1 MASPQIEQFWND
13 LIADIK
19 ANRLELPALPDI
31 ALKTRQLLDRGNV
44 TATQVAKVINA
55 DVVLSTRL
63 LRVVNSP
70 LYRGARKIDDI
81 QSAITRLG
89 NSNVRSIITTI
100 AMEQI
105 FQSRLASPLKK
116 KLLEQNWNHSV
127 HVAAMSHV
135 IAQNFTS
142 LKADEAMLAGLIHDI
157 GKLPILEYTE
167 LMPELLDNEAVLN
180 RILEVLHTKVGALIL
195 RSWKFPVDL
204 IAVASEHE
212 DLARDPAHDADLT
225 DVVIIANLLSY
236 VGTDHPHTRHDWST
250 IPAFQ
255 RLALTPEESIAI
267 IRDAREE
274 IMEIKQLFAQ

>member
-1 MASPQIEQFWND
+1 MASLQIEQFWHD

-19 ANRLELPALPDI
+19 ANRLELPTLPDI
-31 ALKTRQLLDRGNV
+31 ALKTRQMLDRGNV
-44 TATQVAKVINA
+44 TTAQIAKVINA

-70 LYRGARKIDDI
+70 LYRGSRKVDDVR
-81 QSAITRLG
+81 SAVTRLG
-89 NSNVRSIITTI
+89 NTNVRNIITTI
-100 AMEQI
+100 AMEQL
-105 FQSRLASPLKK
+105 FQSKLASPLKK

-127 HVAAMSHV
+127 HVAAMSYV

-157 GKLPILEYTE
+157 GKLPILEYSE
-167 LMPELLDNEAVLN
+167 LMPELLDNEAALN
-180 RILEVLHTKVGALIL
+180 RILTVLHTKVGALTL
-195 RSWKFPVDL
+195 RSWKFPSDL
-204 IAVASEHE
+204 ITVASEHE
-212 DLARDPAHDADLT
+212 DLERDPGYEADLT

-236 VGTDHPHTRHDWST
+236 VGTDHPHTRHNWST

-267 IRDAREE
+267 IKDARDE
-274 IMEIKQLFAQ
+274 IMEIKQLFVQ